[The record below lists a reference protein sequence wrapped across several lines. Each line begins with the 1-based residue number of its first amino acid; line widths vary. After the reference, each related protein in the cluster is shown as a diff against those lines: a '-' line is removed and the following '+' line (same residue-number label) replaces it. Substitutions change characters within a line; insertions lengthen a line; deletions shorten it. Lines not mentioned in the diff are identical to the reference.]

1 VLSFIR
7 SSDAR
12 KRPATRTTR
21 LRLEPLEE
29 RAVPAFVISEV
40 LFNPPGPNP
49 NEYVEIRATN
59 GEFSTP
65 GNFFLLQVEGRS
77 GQDPGN
83 VRAAFDLSN
92 IALPGGTTNNFV
104 WLLQGGNGYQAAGF
118 VNSFAAGAVGTNGF
132 IGIGASA
139 FFPNGRFAAD
149 GGANGF
155 EIGSSTTF
163 MLVQTP
169 TPLTAAQLLSGDF
182 DPNNNGTLTLP
193 AGFVVHDSIGILDGH
208 AGDHAY
214 APVAFAQNGVGT
226 TNTGSGPGFI
236 VNIPFTPT
244 YVERLG
250 NRTGNTQNDWVAAT
264 ISGAAPFFSLR
275 QNFTAPD
282 SFSGLPLNNIGSA
295 NLIETTPPSVSTVT
309 NNAPANGL
317 PLNGV
322 VTYTITFTEAIDP
335 ATVVLNDFVNGASSN
350 AAAWQI
356 LNATQ
361 SPTNR
366 RVLNVQVRL
375 TSNGNFQLRI
385 NPGAIA
391 DPAGNQFAQQFTD
404 SQVVVVDTTP
414 PTVTNIDDGDADNLV
429 PVNQPVNYTITFS
442 EPIDPASFTG
452 ADINNAGTASFTVGA
467 ITQVAGTNSF
477 TVLVTPTSGG
487 TLRLGVTTGSV
498 TDLAGNPLAA
508 SAFNPD
514 NDTLTVD
521 ATPPTVSSVVN
532 GATHNPV
539 AVNQPLSYTFSFS
552 EPMNPASVV
561 ASDFANFA
569 PGGAQF
575 VVTGISP
582 NPGNQVFLV
591 TVVPITGGGLQL
603 GILAGTATDTAGNA
617 LASNGADTVTLTVD
631 ATAPFVVSFTD
642 NNANNAVKP
651 GVAVTYTVTFSEPID
666 PATLSASDFVNAA
679 ASPAQFTASNLMQSS
694 PTVFT
699 VQITPSTE
707 GSLLLSLPA
716 GTLTDVAGNPLT
728 PAAFASETI
737 TVDGTPP
744 AVVSIDD
751 SDADNI
757 VTVGRTLTYTVTL
770 SEMIDNASISAGV
783 FTNAGTSTITI
794 GTITQVTP
802 GVLKVEVTP
811 TTPGTLQLQVNA
823 GTLADLAGNKQTVD
837 GLDDDTLSI
846 RAAVP
851 DTTPPEVVSITSNT
865 GGLAFP
871 NSTVTYTIVFDEA
884 VNGAAVSAASFTN
897 AGSAPIAVLS
907 IAQPAANVLTVQ
919 VRPAAVGTL
928 VLTLPAGA
936 VSDVAGNPTA
946 IAFSDSTAVN
956 VVTPPGF
963 AATVAFV
970 RQLGSRAR
978 LGSGDINGD
987 GIADILIGFNRT
999 LVVVDGVSFQPML
1012 VIPNAA
1018 GSGANA
1024 RITQVFAVDVTHD
1037 GRPEIF
1043 VLTDTQARIFAPTGQ
1058 FLAAVP
1064 KRLLPALLHALLG

>member
-1 VLSFIR
+1 
-7 SSDAR
+7 
-12 KRPATRTTR
+12 
-21 LRLEPLEE
+21 LESLEE

-65 GNFFLLQVEGRS
+65 GNFYLLQVEGRS

-83 VRAAFDLSN
+83 IRAAFDLSN
-92 IALPGGTTNNFV
+92 IALPGGTANNFI

-118 VNSFAAGAVGTNGF
+118 VNPIAAGAVGANGF

-155 EIGSSTTF
+155 EVGSSTTF

-169 TPLTAAQLLSGDF
+169 TPLTAAQLLSGDL
-182 DPNNNGTLTLP
+182 DPNNNGTLSLP
-193 AGFVVHDSIGILDGH
+193 AGWVVNDSIGILDGH

-214 APVAFAQNGVGT
+214 APVAFANNGVGT
-226 TNTGSGPGFI
+226 TNTGSGPGFM

-264 ISGAAPFFSLR
+264 VSGSAPFFSLR
-275 QNFTAPD
+275 NGFTAPD

-309 NNAPANGL
+309 NNAPPNGL
-317 PLNGV
+317 PLNGI
-322 VTYTITFTEAIDP
+322 VTYTITFSEAIDP

-350 AAAWQI
+350 PASWTI

-361 SPTNR
+361 SVTNR

-375 TSNGNFQLRI
+375 TSNGNFRLQI

-391 DPAGNQFAQQFTD
+391 DPAGNQFAQQFID

-414 PTVTNIDDGDADNLV
+414 PTVTNIDSGDADNLV
-429 PVNQPVNYTITFS
+429 PVNQPLTYTITFS
-442 EPIDPASFTG
+442 EPIDPATVGPGNFT
-452 ADINNAGTASFTVGA
+452 NAGTANITIGA
-467 ITQVAGTNSF
+467 ITQVSDSVF
-477 TVLVTPTSGG
+477 TVVVTPTTGG
-487 TLRLGVTTGSV
+487 TQQLRVSGTIR
-498 TDLAGNPLAA
+498 DLAGNALAA
-508 SAFNPD
+508 AVND

-521 ATPPTVSSVVN
+521 ATPPTVTSVVN
-532 GATHNPV
+532 GAAHNPI
-539 AVNQPLSYTFSFS
+539 AVNQPLSYTISFS
-552 EPMNPASVV
+552 EAMNPASVV
-561 ASDFANFA
+561 AADFANFA

-582 NPGNQVFLV
+582 NPGNQVFIV
-591 TVVPITGGGLQL
+591 TVVPITGGALQL
-603 GILAGTATDTAGNA
+603 GVLAGTATDVAGNP
-617 LASNGADTVTLTVD
+617 LASSGSDSVTLTVD

-642 NNANNAVKP
+642 NNANNAVRP
-651 GVAVTYTVTFSEPID
+651 GVPVTYTITFSEPID
-666 PATLSASDFVNAA
+666 PASLSAGDFVNAA
-679 ASPAQFTASNLMQSS
+679 AGGAQFTAGTPIQMS

-699 VQITPSTE
+699 VQITASTE

-716 GTLTDVAGNPLT
+716 GSVTDVAGNGLS
-728 PAAFASETI
+728 PAAFAAETI
-737 TVDGTPP
+737 TVDATPP
-744 AVVSIDD
+744 TVVSIDD
-751 SDADNI
+751 GDRDNI
-757 VTVGRTLTYTVTL
+757 VTEGKTLTYTVVM
-770 SEMIDNASISAGV
+770 SELIDNASISAGA

-794 GTITQVTP
+794 GTITQVSP
-802 GVLKVEVTP
+802 GVLKVQVTP
-811 TTPGTLQLQVNA
+811 TNPGTLQLQVTA
-823 GTLADLAGNKQTVD
+823 GTLADLAGNTQAVN
-837 GLDDDTLSI
+837 GLDNDILSV

-851 DTTPPEVVSITSNT
+851 DTTPPEVVSISSNT
-865 GGLAFP
+865 GGVAFP
-871 NSTVTYTIVFDEA
+871 NQTITYTIEFDEA
-884 VNGAAVSAASFTN
+884 VNGSAVSAASFTN

-907 IAQPAANVLTVQ
+907 ISQTAANVLTVQ
-919 VRPAAVGTL
+919 VRPAAVGSI
-928 VLTLPAGA
+928 VLTLPPGA

-946 IAFSDSTAVN
+946 IAYSDTTAVN
-956 VVTPPGF
+956 VVPPPGF
-963 AATVAFV
+963 TNLVALV
-970 RQLGSRAR
+970 RQLGRQAR
-978 LGSGDINGD
+978 LGSADINGD
-987 GIADILIGFNRT
+987 GIFDILLGFNRS
-999 LVVVDGVSFQPML
+999 VVVFDGVSFQPI
-1012 VIPNAA
+1012 VAIPNAA
-1018 GSGANA
+1018 GPAPNA
-1024 RITQVFAVDVTHD
+1024 RVTQVFAVDVTHD

-1064 KRLLPALLHALLG
+1064 RRLLPILLHTLLG